1 MMTRVTLLLLC
12 FFILSSF
19 PAHAVTINLSPRDC
33 EEAISFGK
41 AHRASIDKEL
51 DKRYAFGSA
60 EEYADGG
67 TINSKWY
74 KLALMAGYKAQRK
87 ETVAPQEQS
96 EILADPCLQI
106 NITVHGQSLDFA
118 KAYQL
123 TVLQQGKEIKADK
136 IHADHFTHQHP
147 DKKPP
152 AGFPCCRAVLR
163 AYFKYSDIDPAGT
176 AILVVKKDSKTV
188 RFDIDFARFR

>member
-1 MMTRVTLLLLC
+1 MMMRFTLLLLC
-12 FFILSSF
+12 SLIL
-19 PAHAVTINLSPRDC
+19 PALPADAVVINLSPRDC

-51 DKRYAFGSA
+51 DKRYVFGSA

-74 KLALMAGYKAQRK
+74 KVALMTGYKAQRG
-87 ETVAPQEQS
+87 ETVTPQEHS

-118 KAYQL
+118 KAYQV
-123 TVLQQGKEIKADK
+123 TMLQHGKEIKADK
-136 IHADHFTHQHP
+136 IHADHFTHQHS
-147 DKKPP
+147 DKNQP

-163 AYFKYSDIDPAGT
+163 AYFKYSDIDPAGA
-176 AILVVKKDSKTV
+176 AILIVKKDSKIV

>member
-12 FFILSSF
+12 FLILSSF
-19 PAHAVTINLSPRDC
+19 PAPAVTINLSPRDC

-67 TINSKWY
+67 TVHSKWY
-74 KLALMAGYKAQRK
+74 KLALMAGYKAQRG
-87 ETVAPQEQS
+87 EAVTPQEQS

-118 KAYQL
+118 KAYQV
-123 TVLQQGKEIKADK
+123 TMLQQGKEIKADK
-136 IHADHFTHQHP
+136 IHADHFTHQHS
-147 DKKPP
+147 DKNQP

-163 AYFKYSDIDPAGT
+163 AYFKYSDIDPAGA
-176 AILVVKKDSKTV
+176 AILVVNKDSKTV
-188 RFDIDFARFR
+188 RFDIDFARFK

>member
-12 FFILSSF
+12 YLIL
-19 PAHAVTINLSPRDC
+19 PALPADAVVINLSLKDC

-41 AHRASIDKEL
+41 AHRTSIDKEL

-67 TINSKWY
+67 TIHSKWY
-74 KLALMAGYKAQRK
+74 KLALMAGYKAQRG
-87 ETVAPQEQS
+87 ETVTPQEQS

-118 KAYQL
+118 KAYQV
-123 TVLQQGKEIKADK
+123 TVLQQGMEIKSEK
-136 IHADHFTHQHP
+136 VHADHFTHQHP
-147 DKKPP
+147 ANKPP

-163 AYFKYSDIDPAGT
+163 VYFKYSAIDPAG
-176 AILVVKKDSKTV
+176 AALVAVKKDNKTV

>member
-1 MMTRVTLLLLC
+1 MNRRFTLLLL
-12 FFILSSF
+12 FSLILPVL
-19 PAHAVTINLSPRDC
+19 PADAVVINLSPRDC

-74 KLALMAGYKAQRK
+74 KLALMAGYKAQRG
-87 ETVAPQEQS
+87 EAVTPQEQS
-96 EILADPCLQI
+96 EILADSCLQI

-118 KAYQL
+118 KAYQV
-123 TVLQQGKEIKADK
+123 TMLQQGKEIKADK
-136 IHADHFTHQHP
+136 IHADHFTHQHS
-147 DKKPP
+147 DKNQP

-176 AILVVKKDSKTV
+176 AILIVKKDSKTV
-188 RFDIDFARFR
+188 RFDVDIARFR